1 MYYNDLQAEETERGL
16 QFTYKTRRGRTKIYG
31 GKLIENVCQGIAR
44 CIMADQM
51 VRISKRYRVLLTVH
65 DSVIC
70 CVEDSEVDEAA
81 AYVSEC
87 MRWTP
92 EWANTLPVRGDVEVG
107 KNYGEC
113 VEWKPNQHGR
123 SAV

>member
-1 MYYNDLQAEETERGL
+1 MSE
-16 QFTYKTRRGRTKIYG
+16 
-31 GKLIENVCQGIAR
+31 
-44 CIMADQM
+44 QM

-70 CVEDSEVDEAA
+70 CVKNSEVDEAA
-81 AYVSEC
+81 AYVTEC

-92 EWANTLPVRGDVEVG
+92 EWAKSIPVRGDVEVG

-113 VEWKPNQHGR
+113 VEWIPNHLGR
-123 SAV
+123 SAA

>member
-1 MYYNDLQAEETERGL
+1 
-16 QFTYKTRRGRTKIYG
+16 
-31 GKLIENVCQGIAR
+31 
-44 CIMADQM
+44 MACGEKSDDT
-51 VRISKRYRVLLTVH
+51 S
-65 DSVIC
+65 
-70 CVEDSEVDEAA
+70 VEDSAIVEDSAVDEAA
-81 AYVSEC
+81 AYVNEC

-113 VEWKPNQHGR
+113 VEWKPSQHGR